1 MRIKQKLKG
10 AISVLFVLGLV
21 TGCGTAV
28 NDDKTSAEGTKVG
41 EENDSTNAGAVE
53 GSFDVVIDNSSDAVY
68 KITIKNDTDKDLP
81 LTFNGGQEFEY
92 QIKDKAGEV
101 LFTYSMNKMF
111 TMEIKEEVLKPGEER
126 IFGDI
131 DITEGLSY
139 IDESGTYDVEIWC
152 VAEQV
157 ADKKT
162 TFEYVYTGKTS
173 QLDLPAQFITVSG
186 RNDMNALEATNE
198 EGELEVFGISER
210 LIEDGYEFKE
220 GTKIEVLYSLDKS
233 GQKTIEEVIVTE

>member
-1 MRIKQKLKG
+1 MRLKQKFKG
-10 AISVLFVLGLV
+10 AISVLFVLGIV
-21 TGCGTAV
+21 AGCGTAV
-28 NDDKTSAEGTKVG
+28 DEDQTSEEGVKVG
-41 EENDSTNAGAVE
+41 EESDSSNAGVVE
-53 GSFDVVIDNSSDAVY
+53 GSLDVMIENPSDAVY

-81 LTFNGGQEFEY
+81 LTFNGGQKYEY

-126 IFGDI
+126 VFEDI
-131 DITEGLSY
+131 NITEGLTY
-139 IDESGTYDVEIWC
+139 IEESGTYDVEIWC

-173 QLDLPAQFITVSG
+173 QLDLSAQFITVSD
-186 RNDMNALEATNE
+186 RIDTNTLKVTNDKGEQE
-198 EGELEVFGISER
+198 EFLLANRF
-210 LIEDGYEFKE
+210 IEDGYEFKE
-220 GTKIEVLYSLDKS
+220 GAKIEVLYSLNES
-233 GQKTIEEVIVTE
+233 GQKVIEEVIESE